1 MTFLIDQLIKKIKKL
16 CNAFFLA
23 IPILVSLGLNT
34 AIFANDILRLT
45 IKGNS
50 TGVIDIRLNEEIAP
64 QHVKRIKLLA
74 NEKLYDGVVFHRV
87 ISNFMAQTGD
97 VKYGHITSLNSN
109 LVGMGGSEYPML
121 TEEFSNLPFVQG
133 TVGMARSQ
141 DPNSANSQFFI
152 MFEPAPHLNGKYTVV
167 GEVVEGM
174 NVVQMIKKGKKSSN
188 GSVEAPDYIV
198 KAEIIKVESD

>member
-1 MTFLIDQLIKKIKKL
+1 MTYLIDQLVNKIKNT
-16 CNAFFLA
+16 CYAFFLA
-23 IPILVSLGLNT
+23 TPILVSLGVNT
-34 AIFANDILRLT
+34 PIFAEDILRLT
-45 IKGNS
+45 IKGHA
-50 TGVIDIRLNEEIAP
+50 TGIVDIRLNEEFAP
-64 QHVKRIKLLA
+64 QHVKRIKLLV

-87 ISNFMAQTGD
+87 IPNFMAQTGD
-97 VKYGHITSLNSN
+97 VKYGNIASFDSS

-121 TEEFSNLPFVQG
+121 VEEFSNLPFVQG

-174 NVVQMIKKGKKSSN
+174 NVVQMIKKGKQSSN
-188 GSVEAPDYIV
+188 GSVEVPDYIV
-198 KAEIIKVESD
+198 KAEIINIK

>member
-1 MTFLIDQLIKKIKKL
+1 MTYLIDQLVNKIKNT
-16 CNAFFLA
+16 CYAFFLA
-23 IPILVSLGLNT
+23 TPILVSLGVNT
-34 AIFANDILRLT
+34 PIFAEDILRLT
-45 IKGNS
+45 INGHS
-50 TGVIDIRLNEEIAP
+50 TGIIDIRLNEEFAP
-64 QHVKRIKLLA
+64 KHVKRIKLLV

-87 ISNFMAQTGD
+87 IPNFMAQTGD
-97 VKYGHITSLNSN
+97 VKYGNITSLDSS

-121 TEEFSNLPFVQG
+121 VEEFSNLPFVQG

-174 NVVQMIKKGKKSSN
+174 NVVQMIKKGKQSSN
-188 GSVEAPDYIV
+188 GSVEVPDYIV
-198 KAEIIKVESD
+198 KAEIINIK

>member
-1 MTFLIDQLIKKIKKL
+1 MTFLIGQLVNKIKNT
-16 CNAFFLA
+16 CFAFCLA
-23 IPILVSLGLNT
+23 IPIIVSLGINT

-45 IKGNS
+45 INGHS
-50 TGVIDIRLNEEIAP
+50 TGIIDIRLNEEFAP
-64 QHVKRIKLLA
+64 KHVKRIKLLV

-87 ISNFMAQTGD
+87 IPNFMAQTGD
-97 VKYGHITSLNSN
+97 VKYGNITSLDSS

-121 TEEFSNLPFVQG
+121 VEEFSNLPFVHG

-174 NVVQMIKKGKKSSN
+174 NVVQMIKKGKQSSN
-188 GSVEAPDYIV
+188 GSVEVPDYIV
-198 KAEIIKVESD
+198 KAEIINIK

>member
-1 MTFLIDQLIKKIKKL
+1 MNFLIGQLVNKIKNT
-16 CNAFFLA
+16 CFAFCLA
-23 IPILVSLGLNT
+23 ISIIVSLGINT

-45 IKGNS
+45 INGHS
-50 TGVIDIRLNEEIAP
+50 TGIIDIRLNEEFAP
-64 QHVKRIKLLA
+64 KHVKRIKLLV

-87 ISNFMAQTGD
+87 IPNFMAQTGD
-97 VKYGHITSLNSN
+97 VKYGNITSLDSS

-121 TEEFSNLPFVQG
+121 VEEFSNFPFVQG

-174 NVVQMIKKGKKSSN
+174 NVVQMIKKGKQSSN
-188 GSVEAPDYIV
+188 GSVEVPDYIV
-198 KAEIIKVESD
+198 KAEIINIK